1 MIFCYFRLEALC
13 AGYKK
18 VKIKI
23 TLIFKNSVTVCSGR
37 ASKQQKQM
45 DYKGDI
51 ELIEQVLEGKTDA
64 FSLIIDHHKNRVF
77 NLAMRICGNREDAEE
92 IAQDSFLKAYNGLG
106 SFRMKSSFST
116 WLYRIVY
123 NTAVSFLRTR
133 KKGIL
138 SLEEFPAEMKD
149 FAGSSSGD
157 DEAEKDY
164 RSSLV
169 NFALQKISEDERVL
183 ISLYYYEEL
192 ETDEIASITGISRSN
207 VKVKLFRARQ
217 KMLEIIEKTERR
229 KTIYQ

>member
-1 MIFCYFRLEALC
+1 
-13 AGYKK
+13 
-18 VKIKI
+18 
-23 TLIFKNSVTVCSGR
+23 
-37 ASKQQKQM
+37 M